1 MLAINLL
8 SYHSPLAIVFALS
21 AMAAISI
28 GLLSHHSTLAIV
40 FALSAMAAITIDLLL
55 LHSSLSSTKS
65 KLINYFEIIT

>member
-21 AMAAISI
+21 AMLAID
-28 GLLSHHSTLAIV
+28 LLSHHSTLAIV
-40 FALSAMAAITIDLLL
+40 FARSAMAAITIDLLL